1 MMRKSV
7 ILLVFLGS
15 LTACGDRVRVNC
27 ERVKNK
33 ALNAVTVTT
42 IQIGGGRCG

>member
-1 MMRKSV
+1 MRKSL
-7 ILLVFLGS
+7 ILLVALLS
-15 LTACGDRVRVNC
+15 LTACSDRVRVNC

-33 ALNAVTVTT
+33 ALNAVTETT